1 MIIVTNLNNN
11 GNIYDVNNLGG
22 IMMGKQI
29 PTEKQI
35 DNINH
40 FAGDVVHLL
49 KTHFEKTHINSVVP
63 IGSVSVSFTA
73 NDFYKYCK
81 NERVPLPILYCL
93 VAELEAYTN
102 CTVEF
107 TRWNGHFKCTWN
119 APVRIKFNSLKELE
133 QANHKK

>member
-1 MIIVTNLNNN
+1 MIIVTNLIVNL
-11 GNIYDVNNLGG
+11 NILDVNNLGG
-22 IMMGKQI
+22 IVMSKQI

-49 KTHFEKTHINSVVP
+49 KTHINSAVP
-63 IGSVSVSFTA
+63 IGSVSVSFTV
-73 NDFYKYCK
+73 NDFYKYCG
-81 NERVPLPILYCL
+81 NERTPLPILYCL

-119 APVRIKFNSLKELE
+119 APVHIKFNSLKELE
-133 QANHKK
+133 QANRKK